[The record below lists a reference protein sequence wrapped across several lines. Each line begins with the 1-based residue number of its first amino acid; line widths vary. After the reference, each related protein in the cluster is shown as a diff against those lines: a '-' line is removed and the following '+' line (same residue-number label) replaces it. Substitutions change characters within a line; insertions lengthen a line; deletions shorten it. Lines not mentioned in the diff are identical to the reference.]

1 MNIQCAKIDGEGFIM
16 YFVLCVKLR
25 GVGRMMLLAA
35 MTFLYDNLVYSLAQ
49 HTAPHHIIEIILH
62 TATSLRMCLW
72 SDGAIPPCSH
82 R

>member
-1 MNIQCAKIDGEGFIM
+1 MNIQCAKIDGERV
-16 YFVLCVKLR
+16 YHVFVLCVKLR
-25 GVGRMMLLAA
+25 AVGRMMLLAD
-35 MTFLYDNLVYSLAQ
+35 MTFFYDNLVYSLAQ
-49 HTAPHHIIEIILH
+49 HTVPHHIIEILLH